1 MASRAELEQRERVRS
16 YLRDTQRDGTRL
28 GMGNFVIPRA
38 STEKFRSSPQYI
50 SRNLSPDKLLETR
63 LRNYDQLKLQYVNSK
78 TIEERKE
85 VKDALQRVGEE
96 INQLTQNVD
105 IGGYTQQRSNLPDID
120 AFNTDNSTQAPLFE
134 ADNTSILSS
143 LGSEIKSDNVPSP
156 LEADAETSAESGTPT
171 LGASNTRLDDL
182 SAGALKAL
190 GGADN
195 VRAAVEIAK
204 TLQPELKGVDPA
216 LLAFQFF
223 TNMAA
228 EASKPGATAL
238 GAASTASLV
247 PAQYL
252 MKDFEARRKAESEM
266 PAQAI
271 QIAQM
276 IKPPK
281 GTGVGRS
288 YKKGAPVLD
297 EEGNVVRSDEGA
309 AMYNYAVL
317 DNAGNVIEN
326 VIMPDVSSIVRKKF
340 ISVVDT
346 QIEDDPETAIDERL
360 VRVEEDT
367 VNADTTGRYAV
378 KESLPKQ
385 ARGKGRVQGPQ
396 ATFQTRE
403 QAIET
408 LKKFGVTEDSP
419 EFNDLLNQITTEDDS
434 KLGEPV
440 IIGDQYVSFY
450 TPDPGSGLGVI
461 LRSPTGSPVP
471 QDVVGR
477 KKRVEKGDE
486 LISKT
491 RTTRDDIVPALEAAM
506 TILMQNPDLTGGFQ
520 GRISEIRS
528 VLTNFF
534 GVESE
539 LVQDQKYLEALSF
552 ALAPKMRPVGSGS
565 TSDMEFKAYQRAI
578 LDLANPAATNY
589 LTMYKLYKQV
599 QNQATDAIMFR
610 DLAVKGLS
618 ATEIEEIIK
627 EKDLGIYEKF
637 TPTQKDEK
645 YNTGNDEAD
654 TAAWVADRKEW
665 YESIPDGA
673 VILNEVNGKR
683 GTKLFKNQGALIIKG
698 WRGVQPDLELE

>member
-1 MASRAELEQRERVRS
+1 
-16 YLRDTQRDGTRL
+16 
-28 GMGNFVIPRA
+28 MGNFAPP
-38 STEKFRSSPQYI
+38 TPQYI
-50 SRNLSPDKLLETR
+50 SKNLSPDKLLETR

-78 TIEERKE
+78 TIEERRE

-105 IGGYTQQRSNLPDID
+105 AGGYTQQRSNLPDIN
-120 AFNTDNSTQAPLFE
+120 AFNTDNSTQAPL
-134 ADNTSILSS
+134 
-143 LGSEIKSDNVPSP
+143 LGSETISNDELPP
-156 LEADAETSAESGTPT
+156 LKVDAETSTESGTPT

-195 VRAAVEIAK
+195 VRAAVEIAQ

-252 MKDFEARRKAESEM
+252 MKDFEARRKAESEL

-288 YKKGAPVLD
+288 YKKGPPVLN
-297 EEGNVVRSDEGA
+297 EEGNVVRNDEGA
-309 AMYNYAVL
+309 AMYSYTVS

-326 VIMPDVSSIVRKKF
+326 VEMPDISSIVKKKF

-346 QIEDDPETAIDERL
+346 QIEDNPETEIDERL
-360 VRVEEDT
+360 VRVDEDT
-367 VNADTTGRYAV
+367 VNADTEGRYAV
-378 KESLPKQ
+378 KEALPKQ
-385 ARGKGRVQGPQ
+385 TKGKSRVQGPQ
-396 ATFQTRE
+396 ATLQTRE
-403 QAIET
+403 QAIAT
-408 LKKFGVTEDSP
+408 LARFGVTEESP
-419 EFNDLLNQITTEDDS
+419 EFNELISNITTEDPS
-434 KLGEPV
+434 KLGQPV

-471 QDVVGR
+471 QDVIGI
-477 KKRVEKGDE
+477 KKRIEKGDE
-486 LISKT
+486 LVSKT
-491 RTTRDDIVPALEAAM
+491 RITRDDIVPSLEAAM

-528 VLTNFF
+528 VLTNVF

-539 LVQDQKYLEALSF
+539 LVKDQKYLEALSF

-589 LTMYKLYKQV
+589 LTMYKLYKQS
-599 QNQATDAIMFR
+599 QNQATDAMMFR
-610 DLAVKGLS
+610 DLARKGLS
-618 ATEIEEIIK
+618 ATEIDETIK

-637 TPTQKDEK
+637 SPTQKDEK
-645 YNTGNDEAD
+645 YNTGDDEAD

-665 YESIPDGA
+665 YNSIPDGA

-683 GTKLFKNQGALIIKG
+683 GTKLFQNQGALIIKG
-698 WRGVQPDLELE
+698 WRGEQPNLELE

>member
-1 MASRAELEQRERVRS
+1 MASREDLERQVRGRTNNYLFGEGRE
-16 YLRDTQRDGTRL
+16 GTRL
-28 GMGNFVIPRA
+28 GMGNSVMYTP
-38 STEKFRSSPQYI
+38 SLEGFRSSPEYI

-63 LRNYDQLKLQYVNSK
+63 IRNYEQLKLQYVNSNS
-78 TIEERKE
+78 TEERRE
-85 VKDALQRVGEE
+85 VQNALQRVGDE
-96 INQLTQNVD
+96 INQLSQNVD
-105 IGGYTQQRSNLPDID
+105 VGGYTQQRSNLPDT
-120 AFNTDNSTQAPLFE
+120 NTFTP
-134 ADNTSILSS
+134 S
-143 LGSEIKSDNVPSP
+143 LGLAQTSNDDTPP
-156 LEADAETSAESGTPT
+156 LKADAVTAESSTPT
-171 LGASNTRLDDL
+171 LGASNTNLDDL

-190 GGADN
+190 GGAES
-195 VRAAVEIAK
+195 VQAALEIAK
-204 TLQPELKGVDPA
+204 AMQPKLRDVDPA

-228 EASKPGATAL
+228 ESSKPGATAL

-247 PAQYL
+247 PAEYL
-252 MKDFEARRKAESEM
+252 MQDFQARRKAESEL
-266 PAQAI
+266 PANAI
-271 QIAQM
+271 QIAGM

-288 YKKGAPVLD
+288 YTKGPPVVN
-297 EEGNVVRSDEGA
+297 EEGVVVRSAEGA
-309 AMYNYAVL
+309 AMYNYTVT
-317 DNAGNVIEN
+317 DNAGNTIEN
-326 VIMPDVSSIVRKKF
+326 VQMPDVSSIVKKKF

-346 QIEDDPETAIDERL
+346 QIEDNPETEIDERL
-360 VRVEEDT
+360 VRVEEDA

-378 KESLPKQ
+378 KEALPKQ
-385 ARGKGRVQGPQ
+385 AKGKSRVQGPQ

-419 EFNDLLNQITTEDDS
+419 EFNDLLNKITTENDS

-491 RTTRDDIVPALEAAM
+491 RTTRDDIVPTLEAAM
-506 TILMQNPDLTGGFQ
+506 TILMQSPDLTGGFT
-520 GRISEIRS
+520 GRVAEIRS
-528 VLTNFF
+528 VLTNVF
-534 GVESE
+534 GVNSQD
-539 LVQDQKYLEALSF
+539 VQDQKYLEALSF

-578 LDLANPAATNY
+578 LSLNNPGATNY
-589 LTMYKLYKQV
+589 LTMYKLYRQS
-599 QNQATDAIMFR
+599 QNQAADAIMFR
-610 DLAVKGLS
+610 DLAVQGLS
-618 ATEIEEIIK
+618 ATEIDEAIK

-637 TPTQKDEK
+637 SPTQKDEK

-665 YESIPDGA
+665 YNSIPDGA

-683 GTKLFKNQGALIIKG
+683 GTKLFQNQGALIIKG
-698 WRGVQPDLELE
+698 WKGEQPNLELQ